1 MRDALRAC
9 YEARI
14 GQSLASCVRALR
26 RQGFPQTYASNMQA
40 ARSMM
45 ASAAGTVLGSARHY
59 AHTLDASLPPDAA
72 SASRQLLHAGLQQ
85 PAQDA
90 ELIMGLLALAGCRE
104 RRTDPARC
112 RILAQGRGA
121 SLDSRRRLRWRW
133 VPASSAPRR
142 ESRSAP
148 AARRTALPHRADD
161 AIVVALPAGGCLAVH
176 PVVADRSLHRRA
188 GPLPPR
194 QRASPR
200 RRAPA

>member
-72 SASRQLLHAGLQQ
+72 SASRQLLHAGLAQQ

-90 ELIMGLLALAGCRE
+90 ELIMGLLEG
-104 RRTDPARC
+104 
-112 RILAQGRGA
+112 
-121 SLDSRRRLRWRW
+121 
-133 VPASSAPRR
+133 
-142 ESRSAP
+142 
-148 AARRTALPHRADD
+148 
-161 AIVVALPAGGCLAVH
+161 AGGM
-176 PVVADRSLHRRA
+176 PRA
-188 GPLPPR
+188 TD
-194 QRASPR
+194 
-200 RRAPA
+200 